1 MTKPGQVD
9 MNQMARAWSM
19 GMDMFVNLLAGG
31 ILGFGLDWLF
41 GTYPILMLVFGL
53 LGLAFG
59 MLKFIREALRLNRE
73 VTGTTKTRTETKESD
88 E

>member
-1 MTKPGQVD
+1 MT
-9 MNQMARAWSM
+9 QMARAWAM
-19 GMDMFVNLLAGG
+19 GLDMFVNLLAGG

-53 LGLAFG
+53 LGLGVG
-59 MLKFIREALRLNRE
+59 MLKFLREALQLN
-73 VTGTTKTRTETKESD
+73 KEMSKPHEMGHEPGKSD